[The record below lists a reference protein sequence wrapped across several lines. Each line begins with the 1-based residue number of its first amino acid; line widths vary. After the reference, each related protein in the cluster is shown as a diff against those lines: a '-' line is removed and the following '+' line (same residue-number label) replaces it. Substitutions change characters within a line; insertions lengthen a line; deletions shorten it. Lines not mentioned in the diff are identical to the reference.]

1 MKRGLKIKLLN
12 GLEGV
17 IEVAPTLKSEVAS
30 AEEFVNIIKSR
41 RGFIRNFTDRE
52 PDLKFAEKKEVL
64 RTRKGTTITPK
75 DLNLSTVLLD
85 VLKARKIINHIP
97 IKEEDVDQ
105 LFMLDLTTETITLY
119 DTKKDELGTMHIN
132 TIFSNWKDL
141 MYPDW
146 ESTPEVL
153 AHPNTELLN
162 RLESVLKSINK
173 DSLPV
178 TTSEF
183 GELWKELYMTEEASK
198 KSYTFGFKYTTPV
211 EIEIGEYKTEII
223 DCYAI
228 TDNAC
233 SILVRKKEVIK
244 SIINELA
251 NQNLKSYGSL
261 DRLLGSIGTLYIK
274 PTGWEVDLD
283 ITELRY
289 TKCNTELDTEK
300 IEETV
305 KEAKINLEVLSRPMT
320 VEEAIITRA
329 GESLMAED
337 ASSMDI
343 GKYEYKETESKA
355 KSIEDDDSIFTKDVL
370 DDSLSKLKELKEVVE
385 YHEKIALKEG
395 TIEDAIEKGDTLSL
409 DKLVDEYH
417 SKGDLSEPIKYED

>member
-52 PDLKFAEKKEVL
+52 PDLKFAEKKEIL

-146 ESTPEVL
+146 ESTPEIL

-162 RLESVLKSINK
+162 KLESILKSANK
-173 DSLPV
+173 ASLPV
-178 TTSEF
+178 TISEF

-198 KSYTFGFKYTTPV
+198 KSYAFSFRYTTPV
-211 EIEIGEYKTEII
+211 EIEFGEYKVEIT
-223 DCYAI
+223 DCYPVVENASAI
-228 TDNAC
+228 LA
-233 SILVRKKEVIK
+233 KKKGVIT
-244 SIINELA
+244 SIINELTL
-251 NQNLKSYGSL
+251 QNLKSYGL
-261 DRLLGSIGTLYIK
+261 LDRLLGRDRLLGSIGIFHIK
-274 PTGWEVDLD
+274 PTGWEVELN
-283 ITELRY
+283 ISELRY
-289 TKCNTELDTEK
+289 TTCTTELDTEK
-300 IEETV
+300 IEEATKDV
-305 KEAKINLEVLSRPMT
+305 EINLEVLTIPVT
-320 VEEAIITRA
+320 AEEAIMTRA
-329 GESLMAED
+329 TESLMAEG

-343 GKYEYKETESKA
+343 GKFEHKETESKVKCPIEGA
-355 KSIEDDDSIFTKDVL
+355 IEDDDAIFTKEVL
-370 DDSLSKLKELKEVVE
+370 DGSLSKLKTLKEAV
-385 YHEKIALKEG
+385 
-395 TIEDAIEKGDTLSL
+395 EKGDTLSL